1 MSPRLSPKY
10 DREAFYKQL
19 DAAKSDIAPLSLTD
33 ILRKDYKSW
42 TENGVNLGIA
52 SVVQGL
58 EFLRSKASSEAS
70 DSTSNE
76 DKDKE
81 ASLLRTC
88 TSFAQERELGLF
100 AIMTAFT
107 NSQGE
112 FERELLLLATEEGK
126 ASEAA
131 EKFVE
136 KSKGELKLVE
146 IDGHAGDGS
155 VAWLGVWRQEN
166 LEASRKQVGPALREA
181 MKA

>member
-10 DREAFYKQL
+10 DREAFYNQL
-19 DAAKSDIAPLSLTD
+19 DSAKSDISPLSLTD

-42 TENGVNLGIA
+42 TENGLQLGIA

-58 EFLRSKASSEAS
+58 PFLHEKAEAESKGSSVKA
-70 DSTSNE
+70 
-76 DKDKE
+76 
-81 ASLLRTC
+81 C

-107 NSQGE
+107 NDKGD

-131 EKFVE
+131 KKFVE

-146 IDGHAGDGS
+146 IDQSAEKDGS

-166 LEASRKQVGPALREA
+166 LEASRKQVGPLLREA